1 MKLYLIRHGLAHDP
15 QPEQP
20 DSQRLLTKEGYKKT
34 RLVAQRLAALGV
46 QVQAVLTSPYLRAS
60 QTAVICHEQGLGP
73 MPVIHESLQPGGDW
87 QGWLTWWQEWQT
99 QGGGAVALVGH
110 QPDLSHWAERLVW
123 GEVREKLVLKKAG
136 VILLELPDQGDPVG
150 AGQLLW
156 LLPPRVLVD

>member
-46 QVQAVLTSPYLRAS
+46 QVQALLTSPYLRAS

-73 MPVIHESLQPGGDW
+73 TPVIHESLQPGGKLAGLVDLVA
-87 QGWLTWWQEWQT
+87 GMANPR
-99 QGGGAVALVGH
+99 GGARWRWS
-110 QPDLSHWAERLVW
+110 DTNR
-123 GEVREKLVLKKAG
+123 
-136 VILLELPDQGDPVG
+136 I
-150 AGQLLW
+150 
-156 LLPPRVLVD
+156 